1 MELNLSTMEGINL
14 VYWKRLI
21 FEDMLFQMLEINDN
35 FSNWTANYVREN
47 SRVETVLKT
56 RQQKLFWKA
65 FFAIYFMTDL
75 LCQDV
80 GLEIS

>member
-1 MELNLSTMEGINL
+1 
-14 VYWKRLI
+14 
-21 FEDMLFQMLEINDN
+21 MLEINDN
-35 FSNWTANYVREN
+35 FSTANYVREN

-56 RQQKLFWKA
+56 RRQRLFWKIFWKA

>member
-1 MELNLSTMEGINL
+1 
-14 VYWKRLI
+14 
-21 FEDMLFQMLEINDN
+21 MLEINDN

-56 RQQKLFWKA
+56 RRQKLFWKA

>member
-1 MELNLSTMEGINL
+1 MTIL
-14 VYWKRLI
+14 VLQITSVK
-21 FEDMLFQMLEINDN
+21 
-35 FSNWTANYVREN
+35 
-47 SRVETVLKT
+47 TVLKT
-56 RQQKLFWKA
+56 RRQKLFWKA